1 MIWVRI
7 MAKNSDL
14 NRAAKAKKDEFYT
27 QLSVIKKEMRYYKDF
42 FSGKVVFCN
51 CDDPFES
58 NFFKYFAMNFNAL
71 HIKKLIATC
80 YVTSPFA
87 GEELPYYIE
96 KNGQISFEQTA
107 DTEQS
112 RAYKVEITEVTDEN
126 GDGRTDLTDVEY
138 LLRNRKNTMQS
149 LEGDGDFRSEEC
161 IALLKESDVVVT
173 NPPFSLFREFI
184 AQLVKYEKHFLIIGN
199 VNAITYKE
207 VFPLIMQNKLWLGAS
222 IHSGDRE
229 FRVPD
234 SYPLK
239 ASGYRIDENGV
250 KYIRVKGVRWFTNI
264 DYAVRH
270 EKLVLY
276 KQYHGHEDEYPKYDN
291 YDAINVDKTS
301 EIPCDYFAD
310 IGVPIT
316 YLDKHNPD
324 QFEIVAA
331 DYDVA
336 QPVDL
341 ENGKHGTGRFY
352 LSESID
358 KYDEMN
364 HTSTDRPTDRP
375 TDRNADYTAAL
386 SFAERCNGIIG
397 VPITFLDRYCPD
409 QFELVGATESEGKG
423 FSNGLW
429 NDTSGVAQPVVRGER
444 KYKRLFI
451 RYKL

>member
-1 MIWVRI
+1 

-27 QLSVIKKEMRYYKDF
+27 QLSVIEKEMRYYKDF

-352 LSESID
+352 LSE
-358 KYDEMN
+358 MN

-429 NDTSGVAQPVVRGER
+429 NDTSGVAQPVIRGER

>member
-1 MIWVRI
+1 
-7 MAKNSDL
+7 
-14 NRAAKAKKDEFYT
+14 
-27 QLSVIKKEMRYYKDF
+27 MRYYKDF

-229 FRVPD
+229 F
-234 SYPLK
+234 LQ
-239 ASGYRIDENGV
+239 I
-250 KYIRVKGVRWFTNI
+250 
-264 DYAVRH
+264 
-270 EKLVLY
+270 
-276 KQYHGHEDEYPKYDN
+276 
-291 YDAINVDKTS
+291 
-301 EIPCDYFAD
+301 
-310 IGVPIT
+310 
-316 YLDKHNPD
+316 
-324 QFEIVAA
+324 
-331 DYDVA
+331 
-336 QPVDL
+336 
-341 ENGKHGTGRFY
+341 
-352 LSESID
+352 
-358 KYDEMN
+358 
-364 HTSTDRPTDRP
+364 
-375 TDRNADYTAAL
+375 
-386 SFAERCNGIIG
+386 
-397 VPITFLDRYCPD
+397 
-409 QFELVGATESEGKG
+409 
-423 FSNGLW
+423 
-429 NDTSGVAQPVVRGER
+429 
-444 KYKRLFI
+444 
-451 RYKL
+451 